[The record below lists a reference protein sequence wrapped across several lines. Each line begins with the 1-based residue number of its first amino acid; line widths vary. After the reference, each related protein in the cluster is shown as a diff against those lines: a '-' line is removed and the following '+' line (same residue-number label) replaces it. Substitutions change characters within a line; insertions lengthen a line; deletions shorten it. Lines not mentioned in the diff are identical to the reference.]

1 MIVLAALLIGII
13 WGVRTASRRGGNRLD
28 KVQHATAA
36 GIIGTLIGLVLTI
49 FIEHML

>member
-36 GIIGTLIGLVLTI
+36 GIAGTLIGLVLTI